1 MNYARVLTIAGS
13 DPTGGAGI
21 AADIKAISANGGYA
35 AVAITAVVDED
46 TQKVYGMQAMSTE
59 FVVAQVRTVINDIG
73 VDAVKTGMLFSTEH
87 IEAVGKLMKEFVV
100 KNLVVDPVMV
110 ATSGDALT
118 LGDIAEAMKKHL
130 LPIARVITPNIPEA
144 EMLWNKPIKNVDD
157 MKECA
162 TDLAEFG
169 CSVMLKGGHLT
180 GETMIDVFA
189 NAENRTVIELPSDRV
204 NTKNTHGTG
213 CTLSAAIATHLALGK
228 TLTAAIVAGKEYITR
243 AIAEGAA
250 YTIGHGHG
258 PVKHF
263 FAQ

>member
-35 AVAITAVVDED
+35 AAAITAVVDED
-46 TQKVYGMQAMSTE
+46 TQRVYSMQAMPTD

-87 IEAVGKLMKEFVV
+87 IEAVANLMKEYEV

-110 ATSGDALT
+110 ATSGDTLT
-118 LGDIAEAMKKHL
+118 KDDIAEAMKKHL

-144 EMLWNKPIKNVDD
+144 ELLWRKPIKNVDD

-162 TDLAEFG
+162 TDLAELG

-180 GETMIDVFA
+180 GDVMIDVFA
-189 NAENRTVIELPSDRV
+189 NAENRTVIELPSDKV
-204 NTKNTHGTG
+204 QTNNTHGTG